1 MFNERFSNRNDLTSA
16 DRCLEVF
23 ESNNP
28 LGELA
33 LPTWQ
38 TSPTISKVFI
48 WLIGAVCLRLVC
60 SSNRFVYTFDFF
72 TPESGQFGAMLD
84 LAFAFSSRKFLV
96 ETSLEVRAES
106 VEQSV

>member
-1 MFNERFSNRNDLTSA
+1 MNAFQIGTISSRPIDASK
-16 DRCLEVF
+16 CLNQTTHL
-23 ESNNP
+23 ES
-28 LGELA
+28 
-33 LPTWQ
+33 WQ
-38 TSPTISKVFI
+38 TSLTISKVFI

-96 ETSLEVRAES
+96 ETSLEVRAECGS